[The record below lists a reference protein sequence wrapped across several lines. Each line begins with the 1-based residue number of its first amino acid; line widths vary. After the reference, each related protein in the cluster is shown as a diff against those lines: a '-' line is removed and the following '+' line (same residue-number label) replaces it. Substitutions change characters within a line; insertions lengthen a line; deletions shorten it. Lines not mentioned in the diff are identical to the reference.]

1 MKNKYEIAGKS
12 FALTLTLRQDEL
24 LGAINHEMLTE
35 CPELMD
41 ASNGISKVKKSK
53 ELIRE
58 GKLDSPEILNSEEQQ
73 RTLVGVAFNMVKG
86 HAWIYKKRY
95 ASRILAILLVP
106 EDEELKKQSVE
117 ERQEFMADNATREMA
132 NEVINFFFTRSGAF
146 GINIPPS
153 SASDN

>member
-1 MKNKYEIAGKS
+1 MKDKYEIAGKS
-12 FALTLTLRQDEL
+12 FVLTLTLRQDES
-24 LGAINHEMLTE
+24 LGAINHEMLEE

-41 ASNGISKVKKSK
+41 ASSGIMKAKTETNTSK
-53 ELIRE
+53 EA
-58 GKLDSPEILNSEEQQ
+58 KQKV
-73 RTLVGVAFNMVKG
+73 LVKVAFNMVKA

-106 EDEELKKQSVE
+106 QDEELKKQTVE
-117 ERQEFMADNATREMA
+117 ERQEFMADNATRELA

-153 SASDN
+153 STDKV